1 MIKILIADDHPV
13 VRLGTKQ
20 IIEDASDMV
29 VLDEAGDGDEVI
41 SKVYEKSFDVI
52 LLDISMPGRD
62 GLDVL
67 KQLQTERPNIPVLI
81 LSMYT
86 EEEYAIRAL
95 RSGASG
101 YLTKESAPYELI
113 TALRTVSEGKKYISS
128 SLAQILASSVGTPD
142 DIHPHNTLSEREY
155 QVMQM
160 ICSGKNT
167 PEIARE
173 LSISVKTVSTYRT
186 RTLKKM
192 NLKNDVELTHYAIQ
206 NHLLDQR

>member
-13 VRLGTKQ
+13 VRMGTKQ

-41 SKVYEKSFDVI
+41 SKVHEKSFDVI

-67 KQLQTERPNIPVLI
+67 KQLQSEKPNIPVLI

-95 RSGASG
+95 KSGASG

-128 SLAQILASSVGTPD
+128 SLAQILASSVG
-142 DIHPHNTLSEREY
+142 ISEKHPHNTLSEREY

-167 PEIARE
+167 TEIAKE

-192 NLKNDVELTHYAIQ
+192 DLKNDVELTHYAIQ
-206 NHLLDQR
+206 NNLLN

>member
-41 SKVYEKSFDVI
+41 SKVYKNSYDVI

-67 KQLQTERPNIPVLI
+67 KQLQTEKPNIPVLI

-95 RSGASG
+95 KSGAAG
-101 YLTKESAPYELI
+101 YLTKESAPFELI

-128 SLAQILASSVGTPD
+128 SLAQILASAVRTSD
-142 DIHPHNTLSEREY
+142 EIHPHKTLSEREY
-155 QVMQM
+155 QVMRM

-167 PEIARE
+167 TEIANK
-173 LSISVKTVSTYRT
+173 LSINVKTVSTYRT

-206 NHLLDQR
+206 NHLLD